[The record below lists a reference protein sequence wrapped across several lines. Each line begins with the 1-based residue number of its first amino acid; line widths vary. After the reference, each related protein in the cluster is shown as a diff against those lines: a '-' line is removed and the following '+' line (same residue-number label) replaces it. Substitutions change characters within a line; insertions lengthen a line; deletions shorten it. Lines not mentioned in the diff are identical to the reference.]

1 LNGWRWRRW
10 RWHWV
15 GTVGEPI
22 ARQPDVSGH
31 ELVEVAIANPE
42 HRLSGVINRRHRDAA
57 FDLGADRREL
67 RDKSRSTF
75 KTAGFRTVNS
85 DSHSI

>member
-1 LNGWRWRRW
+1 LNGWRWLAP
-10 RWHWV
+10 
-15 GTVGEPI
+15 VGEPI
-22 ARQPDVSGH
+22 ARKPDVPGH

-42 HRLSGVINRRHRDAA
+42 RHLSGVINRRQRDAA

-67 RDKSRSTF
+67 RDERRSTF
-75 KTAGFRTVNS
+75 KAAGFRTGHS